1 MNNLQIMRY
10 YKQFIWLKIE
20 KDIATLGITDYAQ
33 NKWGEIVYTELPFLG
48 KFCKQGE
55 IFGAIET
62 SRSINHLAMPLD
74 GLVLKI
80 NTKLSVEPTIINI
93 DPLGEGWL
101 LQMKIMDVI
110 QIESLL
116 TEKVYHQIISSSN

>member
-1 MNNLQIMRY
+1 MNHLQVMRY

-20 KDIATLGITDYAQ
+20 NDSAMIGITDFAQ
-33 NKWGEIVYTELPFLG
+33 NKWGEIIYAQLPFLG

-55 IFGAIET
+55 VFGAIET
-62 SRSINHLAMPLD
+62 FKSINDLFMPVD
-74 GLVLKI
+74 GLVLTT
-80 NTKLSVEPTIINI
+80 NTKLQIEPGIINI

-101 LQMKIMDVI
+101 IKIKIVQPE

-116 TEKVYHQIISSSN
+116 TEKIYQKIINS